1 MKIAYKVLE
10 IKGGI
15 VAMFDEVGF
24 LPPTL
29 EITILEEL
37 GVPSLKIGEHFV
49 PIPRNLLSHLKE
61 NNKLYVL
68 ESKISEYYHSDW
80 KGTYEIDKLA
90 IAELI
95 AVLKIVEG
103 RQQKEENPVNTH

>member
-49 PIPRNLLSHLKE
+49 PIPRDLLSYIKD

-68 ESKISEYYHSDW
+68 QSKISEYHHSDW
-80 KGTYEIDKLA
+80 KGTYEIDELA
-90 IAELI
+90 IAELL
-95 AVLKIVEG
+95 AVLKVVEG
-103 RQQKEENPVNTH
+103 KQEEKASH

>member
-15 VAMFDEVGF
+15 IAMFDEVGF

-29 EITILEEL
+29 EITILKDLE
-37 GVPSLKIGEHFV
+37 VPSLKIGDHFV
-49 PIPRNLLSHLKE
+49 PIPRDLLSHLKE

-90 IAELI
+90 IAELL
-95 AVLKIVEG
+95 AVLKVIEG
-103 RQQKEENPVNTH
+103 KQEEESESIH

>member
-49 PIPRNLLSHLKE
+49 PIPRDLLSYLKE
-61 NNKLYVL
+61 NNRLYIL
-68 ESKISEYYHSDW
+68 HSKISEYHHSDW

-95 AVLKIVEG
+95 AVLKVIEG
-103 RQQKEENPVNTH
+103 KQEEESESIH